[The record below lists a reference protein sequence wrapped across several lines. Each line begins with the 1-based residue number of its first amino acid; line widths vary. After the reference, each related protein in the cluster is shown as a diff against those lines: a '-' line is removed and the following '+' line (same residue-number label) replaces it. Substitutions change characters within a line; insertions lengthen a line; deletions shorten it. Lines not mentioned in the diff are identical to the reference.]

1 MPEHREGRR
10 VEYFRKLLRNAGVAL
25 LIGGGFPSIFFTALA
40 VLFFP
45 YLLESTSLLEK
56 YNLLSQ
62 FFIIY
67 SISVLGL
74 FLHEF
79 ARIWEER
86 IRVRLID
93 VVELSGILVV
103 LIGLIGYT
111 LALPAYIGYM
121 GSGGESEIVNN
132 FQITD
137 AIYYTR
143 VEFTFLTL
151 NYYGSEPVNVS
162 VCWAK
167 GEIHLGMMH
176 QADKENMQ
184 LEEYVTWIEVKY
196 NTTKVRLEWKPIWK

>member
-1 MPEHREGRR
+1 MPEPEEGRR
-10 VEYFRKLLRNAGVAL
+10 LEHFRKFLRTTGFVL
-25 LIGGGFPSIFFTALA
+25 LIVGGFPSIFFTALA
-40 VLFFP
+40 VFFSP

-103 LIGLIGYT
+103 LIGLIGYN
-111 LALPAYIGYM
+111 LALPAYIEYM
-121 GSGGESEIVNN
+121 ASGGESEIVNN

-143 VEFTFLTL
+143 VEATFLTL
-151 NYYGSEPVNVS
+151 NYYGSDPVNVS
-162 VCWAK
+162 VCWAN
-167 GEIHLGMMH
+167 GEMHLGIMH
-176 QADKENMQ
+176 QGEKESMQ
-184 LEEYVTWIEVKY
+184 LWECVTWMEVKY